1 MTREGEKRSKKAG
14 WAAGEGGGAG
24 ERCVSWLL
32 GLARARR
39 KPNNEL
45 CLRKSTTT
53 LSGVLLMTMG
63 IIFRVFC
70 VCIH

>member
-1 MTREGEKRSKKAG
+1 MKGVGRES
-14 WAAGEGGGAG
+14 EGGRAG
-24 ERCVSWLL
+24 VSWLL

-53 LSGVLLMTMG
+53 LSGVLLVTMDNLSS
-63 IIFRVFC
+63 VLC
-70 VCIH
+70 VYTLELTPISNN